1 MRLKGKAAL
10 VTGAGQGFGFGIAE
24 AFVRE
29 GARVACL
36 DLKGDVAEAA
46 AKRFGGGSIALHA
59 DVSNATTSSGRR
71 AKRSP
76 RSDGSTSSSTTP
88 ARPIATSRSWR

>member
-24 AFVRE
+24 TFVRE

-46 AKRFGGGSIALHA
+46 AKRFGGSAIALQA
-59 DVSNATTSSGRR
+59 DVSNRNDVERAARAGDRR
-71 AKRSP
+71 VRAR
-76 RSDGSTSSSTTP
+76 STSLSTTP
-88 ARPIATSRSWR
+88 ARRTATSR

>member
-24 AFVRE
+24 TFVRE

-36 DLKGDVAEAA
+36 DLKSDVAEAA
-46 AKRFGGGSIALHA
+46 AKRFGGGAIALHA
-59 DVSNATTSSGRR
+59 DVSNAEDVER
-71 AKRSP
+71 AARP
-76 RSDGSTSSSTTP
+76 RSTRSGASTLSSTMP
-88 ARPIATSRSWR
+88 ARRIATSR

>member
-36 DLKGDVAEAA
+36 ELKSDVAEAA
-46 AKRFGGGSIALHA
+46 AKRFGAEAIAIHA
-59 DVSNATTSSGRR
+59 DVSDRNVVERAAREAIASFGRIDIVVNNAVTTHRN
-71 AKRSP
+71 
-76 RSDGSTSSSTTP
+76 
-88 ARPIATSRSWR
+88 